1 MRRTRRGLLALGAA
15 SPFAACSNALSQSAV
30 QPPPSYPAK
39 PIRLLI
45 GFAPG
50 GATDIAARLAAPI
63 LSELLGQQVVLENR
77 SGAGGNLATELT
89 ARAPA
94 DGYTLLMLTP
104 GQVVTNPLLMRVP
117 CDPERDVTAIARMTA
132 GQLVT
137 VVPKDSPFR
146 DLRQLL
152 EAARARSRGNPLSY
166 GTPGPG
172 TSQHIVMEMLKKEGG
187 FEATHVPY
195 RGSGPAVADLIGGKI
210 DFMTDSVSP
219 TLPHVRAGLL
229 RAIAVTGREAH
240 PDFPGA
246 VTLDSVVPGVVMT
259 TWVGLGGPPDLPPAL
274 MAYLTDVLRRTV
286 SHPGFT
292 ERIKDLGGQSPWL
305 SPQNFTAAVSAERS
319 SIGAV
324 IRSAGIRME

>member
-1 MRRTRRGLLALGAA
+1 MRWTRRGVLALGAA
-15 SPFAACSNALSQSAV
+15 APLAAFSPPLSAR
-30 QPPPSYPAK
+30 PEAPAGYPAK

-63 LSELLGQQVVLENR
+63 MSELLGQQVVLENR
-77 SGAGGNLATELT
+77 SGAGGNVATELT

-104 GQVVTNPLLMRVP
+104 GQIVTNPLMMRVP
-117 CDPERDVTAIARMTA
+117 YDPERDISIIARMTA
-132 GQLVT
+132 GQLVM

-146 DLRQLL
+146 DVRQLIDT
-152 EAARARSRGNPLSY
+152 ARARSRSNPLSY

-195 RGSGPAVADLIGGKI
+195 RGSGPAVTDLIGGKI
-210 DFMTDSVSP
+210 DFMIDSVSP
-219 TLPHVRAGLL
+219 TLPHVRGGSL
-229 RAIAVTGREAH
+229 RAIAVSGSEPH

-246 VTLDSVVPGVVMT
+246 VTLNSVVPGVIMT
-259 TWVGLGGPPDLPPAL
+259 TWVGLGGPPDLPPA
-274 MAYLTDVLRRTV
+274 MVAYLTDVMRRTV
-286 SHPGFT
+286 NHPGFA
-292 ERIKDLGGQSPWL
+292 ERIRGLGGQSAWL
-305 SPQNFTAAVSAERS
+305 SPADFTAALAAERK
-319 SIGAV
+319 SIGEV